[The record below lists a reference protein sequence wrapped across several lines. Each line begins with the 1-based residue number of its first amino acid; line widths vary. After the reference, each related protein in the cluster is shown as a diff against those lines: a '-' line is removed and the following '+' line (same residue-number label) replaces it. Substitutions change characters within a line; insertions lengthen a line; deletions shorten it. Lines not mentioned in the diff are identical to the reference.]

1 VSGPSRRPFD
11 LAGRLPSGVTSIEAS
26 AGTGKTYTLAGLAT
40 RYLAEGGVSPS
51 ELLIVT
57 FTRAATSELRARV
70 RDRMVEAAAL
80 LSGTGRSPAEDDV
93 LLNRLSAGNAAR
105 RSEQLQRAITEFDAA
120 TITTIHGFATQVR
133 QTLGATAGIDP
144 DSHLVDDADEL
155 VDEVCGDILAAASV
169 EDVGERG
176 LPAFDTLRAAARV
189 AAGQSDLV
197 LEPSDASRGADPGQ
211 VLVTE
216 LVRRSLR
223 MLDGRRR
230 SRGTVSFDDV
240 LVQLRDVLRGPG
252 AAGVIDTLR
261 NRFKVVLIDE
271 FQDTD
276 RVQWEIFSTLFGGGG
291 SSGIGESDGSGIGES
306 DGSGRSGT
314 SLVLVGDPK
323 QAIYRFRGAD
333 IGAYLEAVGRV
344 GTDRFS
350 LATNWRS
357 DGAMLQA
364 LAAFFDGAT
373 FGDDSIEF
381 VPVDPAPT
389 NRDRRLR
396 NRQGGDLPALVLR
409 LAIAPTIDRNTN
421 QATLVAA
428 SAGHAVYRD
437 VAAYVRELLGSAELP
452 PTKDEADPRLIRPS
466 DIAVLVRT
474 GEEGEDVQAAFRREG
489 IPAVVAAAGNVLE
502 SLSALQLRY
511 LLHAMD
517 RPSDARIVRL
527 YALSWFAGWSAD
539 RVATAS
545 DDALVPLQEQLAD
558 WAALFTGHPVAD
570 VLARVWADTG
580 VVARVL
586 GAPDGDRDLTDLDHL
601 AELLHGAVP
610 HGMASVAA
618 LLAVL
623 DAEPEHDADPDVEL
637 DVAARRIE
645 SEAEAVQIMTIWKA
659 KGLEFP
665 VVCIPSLWRLDN
677 SGRDPLIYTDSE
689 TGMRTFDLTMGAPW
703 PDKNHA
709 EHRKMLA
716 ADELAGE
723 RLRLLYVALTRA
735 KHQTVVWWANAP
747 SSGKTA
753 LAHVLFARS
762 GGSIDPVG
770 FAETTVPVPPDADI
784 VDALTPL
791 VARAPGIIEVVP
803 VDDRYPSAPGW
814 VDPDTPTKPTRLEL
828 ARFET
833 VLDRSLHRWSFS
845 SMTHQATSGGFD
857 PYDPSLADG
866 GAHDEDHDEEET
878 GRGIAATATAAV
890 ASIEPGQTNASP
902 LPGSAPAGPLAHLPA
917 GTAFGTLVHAILE
930 NVDFASTSLDEE
942 LGAALDEELSWSGL
956 DLTPVGT
963 GAVPVGDGTLLMVEG
978 LRSAIE
984 TPLGS
989 LFAGRRLA
997 DLAVEDRLN
1006 EVSFDMRLGQ
1016 GGPPIRV
1023 EDIGRLVVSYLEPSD
1038 PLAPWAAALAAG
1050 SIDVEL
1056 SGYLTGSI
1064 DLVARV
1070 RDEVGGTRFVVADYK
1085 TNQLTHRGNDPLP
1098 DDYGPDKLAVAM
1110 IEHHYPLQA
1119 LLYAVA
1125 VHRYL
1130 RWRQPGYRPE
1140 VHLGGASYLFV
1151 RGMTGSMVATT
1162 AGKSHGVFNWAMAPD
1177 MVVGLS
1183 DLLDGRVAVGA

>member
-1 VSGPSRRPFD
+1 MTGAPRRPFD
-11 LAGRLPSGVTSIEAS
+11 LAARLPSGVTSIEAS
-26 AGTGKTYTLAGLAT
+26 AGTGKTYTLASLAT
-40 RYLAEGGVSPS
+40 RYLAEGGVSPA

-70 RDRMVEAAAL
+70 RDRVVEAAASL
-80 LSGTGRSPAEDDV
+80 EGTGRPPTEDDV
-93 LLNRLSAGNAAR
+93 LLRRLSTGNVVKL
-105 RSEQLQRAITEFDAA
+105 SDQLQRAITEFDAA

-144 DSHLVDDADEL
+144 DSQLVDDTDEL
-155 VDEVCGDILAAASV
+155 IGEVCADVLAAASV
-169 EDVGERG
+169 EEVGERG
-176 LPAFDTLRAAARV
+176 LPTFEKLCTVARI

-197 LEPSDASRGADPGQ
+197 LEPNGASRGADPGQ

-216 LVRRSLR
+216 LARRSLR
-223 MLDGRRR
+223 MLDRRRR

-240 LVQLRDVLRGPG
+240 LVQLRDVLRGPR
-252 AAGVIDTLR
+252 AAGLIDALR

-276 RVQWEIFSTLFGGGG
+276 RVQWDIFSTLFGDRGGG
-291 SSGIGESDGSGIGES
+291 S
-306 DGSGRSGT
+306 

-333 IGAYLEAVGRV
+333 IGAYLEAVDRA
-344 GTDRFS
+344 GTDRYS

-357 DGAMLQA
+357 DGALLRAMEA
-364 LAAFFDGAT
+364 LFDGAS
-373 FGDDSIEF
+373 FGDEGIDF
-381 VPVDPAPT
+381 VRVEPAPA

-396 NRQGGDLPALVLR
+396 NRRTGDLPALVVR
-409 LAIAPTIDRNTN
+409 LAVSPTIDRNQN
-421 QATLVAA
+421 PAIVASA
-428 SAGHAVYRD
+428 SAGHAVGRD

-452 PTKDEADPRLIRPS
+452 PTKDHSEPRPVRPS

-474 GEEGEDVQAAFRREG
+474 GVEGEEVQAAFRREG
-489 IPAVVAAAGNVLE
+489 IPAVVAASGNVLE
-502 SLSALQLRY
+502 SPAALQMRY

-517 RPSDARIVRL
+517 RPSDARIVRT

-539 RVATAS
+539 QVASAS
-545 DDALVPLQEQLAD
+545 DDALVPIQEQLAD
-558 WAALFTGHPVAD
+558 WAALFIGHPVAD
-570 VLARVWADTG
+570 VLGRVWADTG

-610 HGMASVAA
+610 HGTASVAG

-623 DAEPEHDADPDVEL
+623 DAEPDRGADTDVEM

-665 VVCIPSLWRLDN
+665 VVCVPTLWRFDGT
-677 SGRDPLIYTDSE
+677 GRDPLIYTDPE
-689 TGMRTFDLTMGAPW
+689 TGKRTYDLTTGEPW
-703 PDKNHA
+703 PDKSQA
-709 EHRKMLA
+709 AHRKMLA
-716 ADELAGE
+716 DSELAGE

-735 KHQTVVWWANAP
+735 KHQTVVWWANAA

-762 GGSIDPVG
+762 DGWIDADR
-770 FAETTVPVPPDADI
+770 FAETTVPVPSDADI
-784 VDALTPL
+784 VAALSPL
-791 VARAPGIIEVVP
+791 VARAPGLIEVVP
-803 VDDRYPSAPGW
+803 VHDHRVPELGW
-814 VDPDTPTKPTRLEL
+814 VDPDGPTKPPRLDL
-828 ARFET
+828 ARFDT

-845 SMTHQATSGGFD
+845 SMTHQAASHAFD

-866 GAHDEDHDEEET
+866 GAHDEDNDEDEA
-878 GRGIAATATAAV
+878 GMVTAADGTA
-890 ASIEPGQTNASP
+890 ASTEPEPDEAALSSH
-902 LPGSAPAGPLAHLPA
+902 PGAAPVGPLAHLPA
-917 GTAFGTLVHAILE
+917 GTVFGTLVHAILE
-930 NVDFASTSLDEE
+930 KVDFASTSLDEE
-942 LGAALDEELSWSGL
+942 LGAALDEELRCSGL

-963 GAVPVGDGTLLMVEG
+963 GTVPEGDGAQLAVEG
-978 LRSAIE
+978 LRSAVE
-984 TPLGS
+984 TPLGT

-1016 GGPPIRV
+1016 GGPPVRV
-1023 EDIGRLVVSYLEPSD
+1023 EDIGRLVATYLDPSD
-1038 PLAPWAAALAAG
+1038 PLVPWAAALAAG

-1070 RDEVGGTRFVVADYK
+1070 RDEVGGSRFVVADYK
-1085 TNQLTHRGNDPLP
+1085 TNQLTRRGNAPLP
-1098 DDYGPDKLAVAM
+1098 DDYGPDKLAAAM

-1125 VHRYL
+1125 LHRYL
-1130 RWRQPGYRPE
+1130 RWRQPGYLPG

-1151 RGMTGSMVATT
+1151 RGMTGPAVATS
-1162 AGKSHGVFNWAMAPD
+1162 AGRPHGVFNWAMAPD

-1183 DLLDGRVAVGA
+1183 DLLDGRVPATA

>member
-1 VSGPSRRPFD
+1 MTGTSRRPFD

-40 RYLAEGGVSPS
+40 RYLAEGGVSAS

-70 RDRMVEAAAL
+70 RDRMIEAAAFL
-80 LSGTGRSPAEDDV
+80 DGTGRPPAEDDV
-93 LLNRLSAGNAAR
+93 LLHCLSAGDAAKR
-105 RSEQLQRAITEFDAA
+105 WDQLQRAITEFDAA

-133 QTLGATAGIDP
+133 QTLGTTAGIDP
-144 DSHLVDDADEL
+144 DCHLVDDVDEM

-169 EDVGERG
+169 DGVGERG
-176 LPAFDTLRAAARV
+176 LPTFEHLRSAVRV
-189 AAGQSDLV
+189 AAGQSDLI
-197 LEPSDASRGADPGQ
+197 LEPNDASRGADPGQ
-211 VLVTE
+211 VLMTE
-216 LVRRSLR
+216 LVRRALA
-223 MLDGRRR
+223 MLDRRRR

-252 AAGVIDTLR
+252 AAGVIETLR

-276 RVQWEIFSTLFGGGG
+276 RVQWDIFSTLFGAG
-291 SSGIGESDGSGIGES
+291 
-306 DGSGRSGT
+306 SGT

-344 GTDRFS
+344 GTDRYS

-357 DGAMLQA
+357 DGAMLEA
-364 LAAFFDGAT
+364 LAALFDGVT
-373 FGDDSIEF
+373 FGDDSIGF
-381 VPVDPAPT
+381 VPVGPALA
-389 NRDRRLR
+389 NRDRRLGD
-396 NRQGGDLPALVLR
+396 RQGGEGQSRDLPALMLR
-409 LAIAPTIDRNTN
+409 LATAPAIDRNKNT
-421 QATLVAA
+421 TVVVA
-428 SAGHAVYRD
+428 SAGYAVGRE

-452 PTKDEADPRLIRPS
+452 PTKEETDPRPVRPS

-474 GEEGEDVQAAFRREG
+474 GSECEDMQAAFRREG

-502 SLSALQLRY
+502 SSSALQLRY
-511 LLHAMD
+511 LLHAME
-517 RPSDARIVRL
+517 RPSDARIVRT
-527 YALSWFAGWSAD
+527 YALSWFAGWNAA
-539 RVATAS
+539 RVAVAS
-545 DDALVPLQEQLAD
+545 DDELVPLQEQLAD
-558 WAALFTGHPVAD
+558 WAALFTGHPVAE

-610 HGMASVAA
+610 RGVASVAA

-623 DAEPEHDADPDVEL
+623 DAAPEHDDDPEVEV

-665 VVCIPSLWRLDN
+665 VVCVPTLWRFN
-677 SGRDPLIYTDSE
+677 SKPDPLIYTDPE
-689 TGMRTFDLTMGAPW
+689 TGVRTFDLTTGEPW
-703 PDKNHA
+703 PDKDHA
-709 EHRKMLA
+709 AHRKMLA

-735 KHQTVVWWANAP
+735 KHQTAVWWANAP

-762 GGSIDPVG
+762 GASIDPAG
-770 FAETTVPVPPDADI
+770 FAEPTVPVPADGDI
-784 VDALTPL
+784 VEALMPL
-791 VARAPGIIEVVP
+791 VERAPGIIEVVS
-803 VDDRYPSAPGW
+803 VDDRHPSAVGW
-814 VDPDTPTKPTRLEL
+814 VDPDVPTKPARLRL
-828 ARFET
+828 ARFDT
-833 VLDRSLHRWSFS
+833 VLDRSVHRWSFS
-845 SMTHQATSGGFD
+845 SMTDQATSGGFD
-857 PYDPSLADG
+857 PYDQSLADG
-866 GAHDEDHDEEET
+866 GANDEDHGGEET
-878 GRGIAATATAAV
+878 GPGIAPAVTADAG
-890 ASIEPGQTNASP
+890 SIEPGEA
-902 LPGSAPAGPLAHLPA
+902 APPAAAPVGPLAHLPA
-917 GTAFGTLVHAILE
+917 GAAFGTLVHAVLE
-930 NVDFASTSLDEE
+930 KVDFASDTLDGE
-942 LGAALDEELSWSGL
+942 LGAALDAQLLWSGM
-956 DLTPVGT
+956 DLTPVGP
-963 GAVPVGDGTLLMVEG
+963 GAVPVEDGSLLVVAG
-978 LRSAIE
+978 LRLAIE
-984 TPLGS
+984 TPLGGP
-989 LFAGRRLA
+989 FAGRRLA
-997 DLAVEDRLN
+997 DLAEEDRLN

-1016 GGPPIRV
+1016 GGPPLRV
-1023 EDIGRLVVSYLEPSD
+1023 EDIGVLVASYLESPD
-1038 PLAPWAAALAAG
+1038 PLASWAAALAAG
-1050 SIDVEL
+1050 SIDIEL

-1070 RDEVGGTRFVVADYK
+1070 RDGAGGTRFVVADYK
-1085 TNQLTHRGNDPLP
+1085 TNQLTHRGSAPRA
-1098 DDYGPDKLAVAM
+1098 DDYGPDKLAAAM

-1140 VHLGGASYLFV
+1140 LHLGGASYLFV
-1151 RGMTGSMVATT
+1151 RGMTGPTVATT
-1162 AGKSHGVFNWAMAPD
+1162 DGSPHGVFNWSMAPE

-1183 DLLDGRVAVGA
+1183 DLLDGRVTVGA